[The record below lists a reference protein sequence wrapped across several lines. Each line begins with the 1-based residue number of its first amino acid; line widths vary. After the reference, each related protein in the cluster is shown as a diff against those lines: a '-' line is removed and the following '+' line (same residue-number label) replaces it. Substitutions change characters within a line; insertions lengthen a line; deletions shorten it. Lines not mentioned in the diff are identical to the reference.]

1 MLKTKYQKFFLIL
14 FWISFCDAQTF
25 DLIIK
30 NGHVIDPKNNLDSKL
45 DIGITDGIIKK
56 ISNKISHLNSKK
68 TIDVMGMYVVP
79 GLIDI
84 HTHVFVGGV
93 PDVFAN
99 GRNSVSADSFSFK
112 SGITTMV
119 DAGTSGWR
127 NFPTFKKNVIEK
139 SNTRILVFLNIA
151 GNGMS
156 GNPILTGLVD
166 EEYLEK
172 ITPDKKY
179 NQQDI
184 EDMNAEKT
192 ASVIKE
198 NKDLI
203 IGVKIGHYEGKDI
216 TPFERAIEAANI
228 ANVPVIVECHLP
240 GISLENQLNMMRPGD
255 ILSHS
260 YENVEERETVID
272 NNGKVRNY
280 VIKAK
285 EKGVLFDVSHGGYGF
300 WYNQAIPALKNG
312 LQPDT
317 FGSDLHK
324 FSMNKGMKSMLNI
337 MSKYLNMGMS
347 FNDVILRATWNP
359 AKSIRRNDLG
369 SLTIGNKADIAIL
382 SLISG
387 DYGFVDAA
395 GFRIK
400 GDKKFQAELTIKEGV
415 VEWDLNGLSAQ
426 KFE

>member
-1 MLKTKYQKFFLIL
+1 M
-14 FWISFCDAQTF
+14 
-25 DLIIK
+25 
-30 NGHVIDPKNNLDSKL
+30 
-45 DIGITDGIIKK
+45 
-56 ISNKISHLNSKK
+56 
-68 TIDVMGMYVVP
+68 
-79 GLIDI
+79 
-84 HTHVFVGGV
+84 
-93 PDVFAN
+93 
-99 GRNSVSADSFSFK
+99 
-112 SGITTMV
+112 
-119 DAGTSGWR
+119 
-127 NFPTFKKNVIEK
+127 
-139 SNTRILVFLNIA
+139 
-151 GNGMS
+151 
-156 GNPILTGLVD
+156 
-166 EEYLEK
+166 
-172 ITPDKKY
+172 
-179 NQQDI
+179 
-184 EDMNAEKT
+184 
-192 ASVIKE
+192 
-198 NKDLI
+198 
-203 IGVKIGHYEGKDI
+203 
-216 TPFERAIEAANI
+216 
-228 ANVPVIVECHLP
+228 
-240 GISLENQLNMMRPGD
+240 
-255 ILSHS
+255 
-260 YENVEERETVID
+260 
-272 NNGKVRNY
+272 RNY

-300 WYNQAIPALKNG
+300 WYNQAVPALKNG